1 MVIAL
6 IAKKLGHYIQWKY
19 WSFESNARNSRAIE
33 VIMGKTRV
41 HDLVARDNCVSA
53 IHNNKYEDYSV
64 QYPHGGLHLKSDMN
78 CLVIW
83 ATVASTFHLEKQR
96 GNEAGKYTETTAATT
111 TDQHSWVLSSSSRGM
126 LSNYKSDYA
135 AELQQR
141 RN

>member
-1 MVIAL
+1 MM
-6 IAKKLGHYIQWKY
+6 GN
-19 WSFESNARNSRAIE
+19 SFNREKVGTLYSMEILEFGVKCAQLPCD
-33 VIMGKTRV
+33 KTRV

-78 CLVIW
+78 WLVIW
-83 ATVASTFHLEKQR
+83 APVASTFHLEKQR